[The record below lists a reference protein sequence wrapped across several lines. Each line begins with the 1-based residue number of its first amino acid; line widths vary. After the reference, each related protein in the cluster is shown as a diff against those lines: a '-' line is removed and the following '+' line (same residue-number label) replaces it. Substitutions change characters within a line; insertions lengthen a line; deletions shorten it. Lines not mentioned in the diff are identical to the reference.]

1 MKTGLLALTVLLAAC
16 SPQPAAEATPVAA
29 ADVVAAA
36 DAAAAQAT
44 KRPDVHPVSGLKIID
59 VVVTTDDERIGFAA
73 ELADTEEAQQRG
85 LMFRTELDDFAA
97 MLFPSRPPQVRS
109 FWMKNTP
116 LPLDIIYVG
125 TDGRILNMYE
135 MTTPYSLDSLYS
147 SDVTSAVLEIR
158 GGRAKELGIEPGD
171 RVEWDVR

>member
-16 SPQPAAEATPVAA
+16 SPQPAAEATP
-29 ADVVAAA
+29 VAAA